1 MRKESIHT
9 DHEALRI
16 ERGMA
21 RRLVRWTC
29 SSLLILGSSLLWV
42 SCSKDNPAA
51 MNMEGNEGTDGPGN
65 VTLVIGS
72 AASRAVNENPTGDEV
87 RTLRILAYDAAADD
101 NAAPIGHK
109 SLNNLTGTGPFYA
122 TMDLEKR
129 GQVKF
134 YALVNEA
141 GAAGANEQEITLSE
155 NITQTDLNNY
165 RIGRSLNQYDD
176 NGYAIPMSSL
186 EGTEG
191 ANRTFTIAAASTPQY
206 VKLTVTRALS
216 RLRLYFAKY
225 GAEQAEVQITGVK
238 LTQGP
243 VSTRLTTAENATS
256 LSDHYNGSS
265 DITVVD
271 GNSPVVVNTQLD
283 DPTAKLTD
291 ENTQY
296 IATAYMPENPYG
308 ASDKNAEGEWN
319 GKQAGT
325 DDALSKA
332 YKLTVTYQMGTE
344 TKMKDIYLPAVERNQ
359 TINVFGLLRGA
370 DIELHIRVADW
381 LVEEVEL
388 GEYPSYTCVPAREGE
403 YAYSTETEY
412 INTNNWEVKLEKAFC
427 VKFQMTQPE
436 GQKFTPALSGNES
449 RFELRVYRAN
459 KDVTDEPDKWV
470 GGDDEYFLYVIPT
483 GEYDMTDAS
492 HNSTFL
498 VVTTQTWSS
507 PTDALLIN
515 RDNQWDNREADES
528 KTKIKVTIKKPTT

>member
-109 SLNNLTGTGPFYA
+109 YLDNLTGTGPFYA

-141 GAAGANEQEITLSE
+141 GAAEANEPDITLSK
-155 NITQTDLNNY
+155 NITQTDLNDY
-165 RIGRSLNQYDD
+165 RIGRSLKQYDD

-186 EGTEG
+186 EGTDG

-225 GAEQAEVQITGVK
+225 GAEEGTVQITGVK

-308 ASDKNAEGEWN
+308 ASGKNAEGEWN
-319 GKQAGT
+319 GKQADA

-344 TKMKDIYLPAVERNQ
+344 TKKKDIYLPAVERNQ

-403 YAYSTETEY
+403 DAYSTETEY
-412 INTNNWEVKLEKAFC
+412 INTNSWGEKLKKAFC
-427 VKFQMTQPE
+427 VKFQMTQPK

-470 GGDDEYFLYVIPT
+470 GGSNEYHLYVVPT
-483 GEYDMTDAS
+483 GEYDTTDEG

-498 VVTTQTWSS
+498 VITTQTWSS

-515 RDNQWDNREADES
+515 RNYEWNEDEADKS
-528 KTKIKVTIKKPTT
+528 DTKIKVTIKRPTT

>member
-109 SLNNLTGTGPFYA
+109 YLDNLTGTGPFYA

-141 GAAGANEQEITLSE
+141 EAAEANEPEITLSE

-186 EGTEG
+186 EGTAG

-225 GAEQAEVQITGVK
+225 GAEQGEVQITGVK

-243 VSTRLTTAENATS
+243 VSTRLTTAETS
-256 LSDHYNGSS
+256 ESLNSYYSGAGE
-265 DITVVD
+265 ITVIAND
-271 GNSPVVVNTQLD
+271 SPVTVDTPLTNPND
-283 DPTAKLTD
+283 KLT
-291 ENTQY
+291 EQNTQY

-308 ASDKNAEGEWN
+308 ASGKNAEEEWN
-319 GKQAGT
+319 GEQAGT

-388 GEYPSYTCVPAREGE
+388 GEYPSYTCEPLNAGE
-403 YAYSTETEY
+403 YSTETEY
-412 INTNNWEVKLEKAFC
+412 VNTNNPDEKLEEAFC
-427 VKFQMTQPE
+427 ARFRMTQPE

-449 RFELRVYRAN
+449 RFELWVYRGN
-459 KDVTDEPDKWV
+459 TDVTDDPDKWV
-470 GGDDEYFLYVIPT
+470 GGSNEYFLYVVPT
-483 GEYDMTDAS
+483 GEYDTTDEG

-498 VVTTQTWSS
+498 VITTQTWSS

-515 RDNQWDNREADES
+515 RNYEWNKDEADKS
-528 KTKIKVTIKKPTT
+528 DTKIKVTIKRPTT

>member
-109 SLNNLTGTGPFYA
+109 YLDNLTGTGPFYA

-134 YALVNEA
+134 YALVNET
-141 GAAGANEQEITLSE
+141 GASKVNTPDITLGEST
-155 NITQTDLNNY
+155 TQDDLNNY

-186 EGTEG
+186 EGTDG

-225 GAEQAEVQITGVK
+225 GAEQGEVQITGVK

-308 ASDKNAEGEWN
+308 ASGKNAEGEWN
-319 GKQAGT
+319 GEKADA
-325 DDALSKA
+325 DDALLKA
-332 YKLTVTYQMGTE
+332 YKLTVMYQMGTE
-344 TKMKDIYLPAVERNQ
+344 TKTKDIYLPAVERNQ

-381 LVEEVEL
+381 LVQEVEL
-388 GEYPSYTCVPAREGE
+388 GEYPSYTCEPLNAGE
-403 YAYSTETEY
+403 YSTETEY
-412 INTNNWEVKLEKAFC
+412 INTNSWGEKLKKAFC
-427 VKFQMTQPE
+427 VKFQMTQPK

-449 RFELRVYRAN
+449 RFELRVYRAGT
-459 KDVTDEPDKWV
+459 DVTDDPDKWV

-515 RDNQWDNREADES
+515 RDNQWENGEADES